1 MAHMIGDESDQNFEK
16 KITGDALAETDI
28 FRNFVNLRDL
38 GADYKAQ
45 NWKHDLVRLCF
56 MLYTPSFGNSWK
68 NENFVIG

>member
-45 NWKHDLVRLCF
+45 N
-56 MLYTPSFGNSWK
+56 
-68 NENFVIG
+68 